1 MAVATI
7 NSELSKNWKN
17 AVINFLVIYQKNVNP
32 PCARKKNKGLNL
44 KTWLRLSYAQNSKFK
59 VTSAT
64 VHGNS
69 LSLIGMKM
77 F

>member
-1 MAVATI
+1 MR
-7 NSELSKNWKN
+7 EKKKQGSK
-17 AVINFLVIYQKNVNP
+17 
-32 PCARKKNKGLNL
+32 
-44 KTWLRLSYAQNSKFK
+44 WLRLSYAQNSKFK